1 MFERHKMWWLV
12 AGALLLILLALNF
25 LSFWAA
31 RSTTETNHSLST
43 YRAGETLPD
52 SMMPDFTLSYA
63 VNGEGQLAAAL
74 ASALQ
79 AELEAQ
85 TSVDTAMSI
94 SGLPQNKP
102 APFLLVDLSSDRLWM
117 PFYGR
122 TTLKAQIYYA
132 HDGDAPWPLDEP
144 IVFED
149 SPAVKADGEF
159 TLVDTTWGLISKP
172 AYNQHLAQGLAE
184 AIAAVLQQDVFKIP

>member
-12 AGALLLILLALNF
+12 AGGLLLFLLALNF

-31 RSTTETNHSLST
+31 RSKTETNHSLST
-43 YRAGETLPD
+43 YRAGEMLPD
-52 SMMPDFTLSYA
+52 SITPGFTLSYA
-63 VNGEGQLAAAL
+63 VNGEDSWAAAL

-85 TSVDTAMSI
+85 MSVGTAASVL
-94 SGLPQNKP
+94 GLPQNNH
-102 APFLLVDLSSDRLWM
+102 APFLLVDLSSDRLWT

-122 TTLKAQIYYA
+122 AMLSAQIYFAY
-132 HDGDAPWPLDEP
+132 DGDAPWSLGEP
-144 IVFED
+144 VVLQV

-159 TLVDTTWGLISKP
+159 TLVDTTWGIISKP
-172 AYNQHLAQGLAE
+172 AYNEYLAQGLAK
-184 AIAAVLQQDVFKIP
+184 AVATALQQDVFRIP